1 MRGSKTQNLG
11 DWGERVAAWWLQKRG
26 YKIIKQHYTTR
37 FGEIDLIAQD
47 GNQVV
52 FIEVKQRLGISSG
65 LPEESVN
72 FEKQKRMKKTILAYI
87 SANSIEDFRVDV
99 ISISKG
105 HKDNKLKLRHHVAV
119 SDMFVM

>member
-1 MRGSKTQNLG
+1 M
-11 DWGERVAAWWLQKRG
+11 AAWWLQKRG

-52 FIEVKQRLGISSG
+52 FIEVKLRLGISSG